1 MEGTLILINIT
12 VILVLFACLGMTLI
26 GLPGNV
32 VLFLTVLG
40 YAIYDN
46 FVHVTWQSLGVIV
59 GAIILGE
66 LVETFMGAIWA
77 KREKASKLAIGV
89 AVLGTIIGG
98 IAGTALFPGFGS
110 IIGAFLGGFI
120 SSVIAEYRM
129 TKDKDQA
136 WRVGISV
143 FKGQLLG
150 VVIKF
155 SIAVASIVYLLSH
168 MAWG

>member
-1 MEGTLILINIT
+1 MEGSLLLVNII
-12 VILVLFACLGMTLI
+12 VILVLFASLGMTLI

-32 VLFLTVLG
+32 ILFLTVLA

-46 FVHVTWQSLGVIV
+46 FIHITWQALGIVI

-89 AVLGTIIGG
+89 AVLGTIVGG
-98 IAGTALFPGFGS
+98 IAGTVAFPGIGS
-110 IIGAFLGGFI
+110 VIGAFLGGFI
-120 SSVIAEYRM
+120 SSVVAEYHM
-129 TKDKDQA
+129 TSDKQQA
-136 WRVGISV
+136 WRVGVSV
-143 FKGQLLG
+143 FKGQILG

-168 MAWG
+168 MPW